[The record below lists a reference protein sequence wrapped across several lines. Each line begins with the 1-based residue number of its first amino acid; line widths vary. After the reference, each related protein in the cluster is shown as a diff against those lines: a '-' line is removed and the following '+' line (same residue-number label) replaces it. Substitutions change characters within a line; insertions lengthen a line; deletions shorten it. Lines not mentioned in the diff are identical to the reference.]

1 MDGRI
6 RRVNDLACR
15 TLGLDRGGL
24 VGQRLTDVLPVG
36 DAPGERRYVRPDGGI
51 VWLLVETHVEG
62 DPADHVRVHLRDVTA
77 ARLVAEDERKVSAQ
91 YPVAIE
97 GSWVLDATG
106 RTVSIG
112 AITAALLGYTAQE
125 ILGRSPLEFV
135 ADEDRLRL
143 REALRRRRDGRRESY
158 EIRWRHRD
166 GESIWALMSAAPIR
180 DAAGRYAGAFA
191 LVTDVTERRR
201 TDEQLERQRR
211 QQEAIAD
218 LGRIALRGP
227 DLASLHDV
235 AVRTASTVLRA
246 DFTAIFEAG
255 PDRLELIAAQ
265 GIPAGGVRDLTRL
278 SEDTRPASARIRA
291 GRPLIV
297 PDWELEPELPRPR
310 YAVELGVR
318 STTAVPIRGRHL
330 HGVIAAARREP
341 WAPEEDEVR
350 FLEAVANVLAAAMD
364 RAEVEVEGRHR
375 ALHDPITGLPNRT
388 LALDRLDQALRR
400 GGDSTVAVIV
410 VDLDRFKRIN
420 DTYGVAVGDEVV
432 HAVGASL
439 RALAPPTDTVARLAG
454 DSFAVICA
462 ESGDAEAAGSMA
474 ARIVGVLR
482 TPVHAAG
489 EELSLTVS
497 VGVAIGGAGDE
508 AGDLL
513 RDADTAVDR
522 AKAHGRDRF
531 ELFDQALRARA
542 VDRVQLERD
551 LNGAAARG
559 ELYVV
564 HQPIVSISGGHV
576 TGTEALVRWRHPDRG
591 VVPPG
596 DFIGL
601 AEETGLIA
609 EIGTWV
615 LRQACADVAA
625 RCRAGS
631 PMTCHVNLSPRQA
644 ADASLPDLVAEVLR
658 ETGLPAEALVL
669 ELTESSLMEAGEGPL
684 SVMQGVRAL
693 GVRLVLDDFGT
704 GYSSLARLRSFPV
717 DGLKIDRSFIADL
730 DTDPQGALLVA
741 GIVEMA
747 RALGLTVVAEGVETP
762 LQLARLR
769 LIGCRYAQGFLLA
782 RPADAAELDRLMASG
797 SLLPAAA

>member
-1 MDGRI
+1 
-6 RRVNDLACR
+6 
-15 TLGLDRGGL
+15 
-24 VGQRLTDVLPVG
+24 
-36 DAPGERRYVRPDGGI
+36 
-51 VWLLVETHVEG
+51 
-62 DPADHVRVHLRDVTA
+62 
-77 ARLVAEDERKVSAQ
+77 
-91 YPVAIE
+91 
-97 GSWVLDATG
+97 
-106 RTVSIG
+106 
-112 AITAALLGYTAQE
+112 
-125 ILGRSPLEFV
+125 
-135 ADEDRLRL
+135 
-143 REALRRRRDGRRESY
+143 
-158 EIRWRHRD
+158 
-166 GESIWALMSAAPIR
+166 
-180 DAAGRYAGAFA
+180 
-191 LVTDVTERRR
+191 
-201 TDEQLERQRR
+201 
-211 QQEAIAD
+211 
-218 LGRIALRGP
+218 
-227 DLASLHDV
+227 
-235 AVRTASTVLRA
+235 
-246 DFTAIFEAG
+246 
-255 PDRLELIAAQ
+255 
-265 GIPAGGVRDLTRL
+265 
-278 SEDTRPASARIRA
+278 
-291 GRPLIV
+291 
-297 PDWELEPELPRPR
+297 
-310 YAVELGVR
+310 
-318 STTAVPIRGRHL
+318 
-330 HGVIAAARREP
+330 
-341 WAPEEDEVR
+341 
-350 FLEAVANVLAAAMD
+350 MD

-432 HAVGASL
+432 HAVGVSL

-513 RDADTAVDR
+513 RDADTALDR

-658 ETGLPAEALVL
+658 ESGLPAEALVL